1 MARKNILPI
10 GVDIGCSS
18 AKLVQMVRTSGD
30 PELAS
35 SATMSIPPHLQND
48 QIGQLDYL
56 CSQVP
61 RYLRSGNFQGK
72 KCVLSLPATS
82 AFIRHVRVPK
92 REASAMEKSIRI
104 AARTELP
111 YPPDQ
116 AVLRH
121 ILAGEVY
128 RDGVSQQE
136 VILVAI
142 PISTLRAYLN
152 MISRSGLEAICVTIE
167 PMAIVCCFKDLLED
181 PQEATVFVDLGS
193 VNTQV
198 TITRGQN
205 IAFCRNL
212 QGGSEQLAQAIA
224 QALRVSPQEV
234 HSMRWAIQEGKDV
247 GAAGEEIQRWMELWL
262 DGLCGDVETCLRY
275 YEAVFRDTQFARVIF
290 TGGQA
295 ADRRLCQALARRLN
309 LPAQIGD
316 PMALFGDGQ
325 GTSGAARTDLA
336 VGAGLSLCGME
347 L

>member
-18 AKLVQMVRTSGD
+18 AKLVQLRMVQGE
-30 PELAS
+30 PELLAS
-35 SATMSIPPHLQND
+35 NTLSIPVHLRND

-56 CSQVP
+56 CNQLP
-61 RYLRSGNFQGK
+61 RHLRTGGFKGK
-72 KCVLSLPATS
+72 KCVISLPATA
-82 AFIRHVRVPK
+82 AFIRHIRVPL
-92 REASAMEKSIRI
+92 RETHAMEKAIRQ
-104 AARTELP
+104 AARAEMP
-111 YPPDQ
+111 FPPDQ
-116 AVLRH
+116 AVVRH
-121 ILAGEVY
+121 IKAGEVY
-128 RDGVSQQE
+128 RDGQGQQE
-136 VILVAI
+136 VILVSL
-142 PISTLRAYLN
+142 PLSTVRAYLN
-152 MISRSGLEAICVTIE
+152 MISRTGLEAECVTIE
-167 PMAIVCCFKDLLED
+167 PMAIVCCFKELLDD

-198 TITRGQN
+198 TITRGVT

-212 QGGSEQLAQAIA
+212 QGGSQQLAQAIG

-234 HSMRWAIQEGKDV
+234 ETMRRAIQEGKDV
-247 GAAGEEIQRWMELWL
+247 GPAGEEIQRWMELWL

-275 YEAVFRDTQFARVIF
+275 YEAVFHDSQFARVIF

-316 PMALFGDGQ
+316 PMALFGNGLGD
-325 GTSGAARTDLA
+325 SSAVRTDLA
-336 VGAGLSLCGME
+336 VGFGLSLCGME

>member
-18 AKLVQMVRTSGD
+18 AKLVQMEMNHGE
-30 PELAS
+30 PELSAS
-35 SATMSIPPHLQND
+35 TMLPIPAHLQDD

-56 CSQVP
+56 CSQFP
-61 RYLRSGNFQGK
+61 RYLRSGQFKGK

-92 REASAMEKSIRI
+92 REASAMEKSIRN
-104 AARTELP
+104 AARTEMP
-111 YPPDQ
+111 YPPEQ
-116 AVLRH
+116 AVVRH

-128 RDGVSQQE
+128 RDGQSQQE
-136 VILVAI
+136 VILVSI
-142 PISTLRAYLN
+142 PNSTLRAYLN
-152 MISRSGLEAICVTIE
+152 MISRSGLDALCVTIE
-167 PMAIVCCFKDLLED
+167 PMAIVCCFKELLDD

-193 VNTQV
+193 VSTQV
-198 TITRGQN
+198 TITRGEN

-212 QGGSEQLAQAIA
+212 PGGSQQLAQAIG

-234 HSMRWAIQEGKDV
+234 HTMRRAIQEGKDV
-247 GAAGEEIQRWMELWL
+247 GQAGEEIQRWMELWL

-275 YEAVFRDTQFARVIF
+275 YEAVFRDSQFARVIF

-316 PMALFGDGQ
+316 PMALFGNGSADTGPV
-325 GTSGAARTDLA
+325 RTDLA
-336 VGAGLSLCGME
+336 VGAGLSLCGRE